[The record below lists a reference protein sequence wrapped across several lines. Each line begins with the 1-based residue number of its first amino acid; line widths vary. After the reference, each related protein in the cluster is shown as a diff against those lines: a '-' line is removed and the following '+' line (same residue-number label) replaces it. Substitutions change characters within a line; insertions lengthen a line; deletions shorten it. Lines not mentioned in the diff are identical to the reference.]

1 MGFVD
6 CKDVVY
12 MEHLLDYVIGF
23 LFYSYFL

>member
-12 MEHLLDYVIGF
+12 MEHLLDSVIGF